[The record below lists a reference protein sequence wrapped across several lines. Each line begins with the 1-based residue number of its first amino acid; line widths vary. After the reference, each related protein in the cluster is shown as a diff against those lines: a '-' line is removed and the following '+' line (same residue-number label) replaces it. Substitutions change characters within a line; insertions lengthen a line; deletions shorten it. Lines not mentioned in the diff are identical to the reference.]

1 MRAVAAIAARRGAEP
16 DLAERLDD
24 VLTTLGYALSRTFDA
39 AAVRDAMLADKKRR
53 DGRQRW
59 ILPMAVGR
67 VVEVD
72 DVTDD
77 ELDAAL
83 RTIAA

>member
-1 MRAVAAIAARRGAEP
+1 MRAVAAIAERRGAEA
-16 DLAERLDD
+16 DLAARLDQ
-24 VLTTLGYALSRTFDA
+24 VLTTLGYTLTDTFDA
-39 AAVRDAMLADKKRR
+39 IAVRDAMLADKKRR

-59 ILPMAVGR
+59 ILPMAVGS

-77 ELDAAL
+77 EIDAAL
-83 RTIAA
+83 ETIAA